1 MLLLQ
6 AMPRRP
12 AATVALLVPLI
23 LSVAACH
30 RTPSIPE
37 PGTDA
42 YQETVTAFYTGL
54 AALQAGEDRGARTL
68 LERVTELAP
77 GEPAA
82 WANLG
87 LLALR
92 RNDLE
97 VARRYLTEAARL
109 APESARIQLLL
120 ARLALAEEQPEAAH
134 AHLLAALQ
142 RDPSDLEAAYLLFQ
156 LLETHPTPD
165 DTLTADTLL
174 VRMLHRRPD
183 NQALW
188 LERLRRAVVTQ
199 EARTLQETI
208 VHLQSLVDTWPD
220 EAHAVWQELLV
231 LAREANWTP
240 LRTQVTFLRNTLLQ
254 HPSFRADLAEVQPPP
269 EVLSPPL
276 TDPLRLEPPRAT
288 FALPDTL
295 MTFQPEPLAGGLAQ
309 AMRVI
314 WKTAD
319 ADPSVLLVRARD
331 VALSDGALLQ
341 RPGPLPP
348 TAAPAHSIA
357 LLDFNNDFRID
368 VALAGGEAIR
378 LYRQEAEGH
387 FTEVA
392 LPPLPA
398 SRITGLWAADFDLEG
413 DLDLLV
419 GTASGVFLVNNNGD
433 QTFQIQHLFEHAP
446 HHLAWNDLDSD
457 GDPDLALLDL
467 NGTLHLWRNERQG
480 LFLKD
485 QTLPPTSGCTLTTT
499 DLNHDGLLELTLW
512 HKDGSIL
519 QLAYTL
525 RNRSWEIHPLP
536 IQTPALDETACHQ
549 AHLFTADLDN
559 NGAQDLIAAILG
571 QTWIWLTN
579 AQGQLRPEPFTFP
592 VQAFDA
598 ADLDGDGRLDLVA
611 RQADGTPV
619 RLLNQSNA
627 PYAWTQLHPQ
637 AVVVGDQRV
646 NSFGIGGVVEIRA
659 GTIYQKQVI
668 QAPVVHFGLGLES
681 RVPLARIVWPNGN
694 VQAEFNLAANETV
707 QATQR
712 LKGSCPWVFT
722 YDGERMV
729 FVTDFIWGS
738 PLGLRINAQETGDIA
753 QTEDW
758 IKIRSDQ
765 LRPRDGIYDVRIT
778 AELWETHFFDH
789 VSLMVVDHPEGTE
802 VWVDERFAF
811 PPRQL
816 RLYTTGPVQPI
827 ARARDHQGR
836 DVTDKVQHRDG
847 SYFDTFALG
856 AYQGIAEP
864 HFIELD
870 LGKSVPADRPLYLI
884 AYGWLRPTDSSINV
898 AISQGR
904 HPRPHGLR
912 IEVPDGQG
920 GWRIAYPDLGF
931 PAGRLKTI
939 VIDLTGQ
946 LPKGGPY
953 RVRLHTNLEIYWD
966 WIGWAEARP
975 DAPLRM
981 ARLQPELALLRYRG
995 YSATVQPNHSTPEVP
1010 IYDSL
1015 AATAQRWRDLEGYY
1029 TRFGDVRELLAQIDD
1044 RYVIMNAG
1052 DELVFHFPAPP
1063 NPPKGWVRDFVL
1075 IGDGWVK
1082 DGDYNTTFSRTVH
1095 PLPYHD
1101 MPGYDTPPGRL
1112 WDEPG
1117 YQRFPE
1123 DWLRFH
1129 TRYIAPDRF
1138 DQKLTLRSHSAKR

>member
-1 MLLLQ
+1 
-6 AMPRRP
+6 MPRP
-12 AATVALLVPLI
+12 AVTVTLYILLMLGA
-23 LSVAACH
+23 AAC
-30 RTPSIPE
+30 RRAPSVPE

-97 VARRYLTEAARL
+97 AARRYLNEAARL
-109 APESARIQLLL
+109 APESARIQVLL
-120 ARLALAEEQPEAAH
+120 ARLALAEEQPETARR
-134 AHLLAALQ
+134 HLLAALQ
-142 RDPSDLEAAYLLFQ
+142 HDPADLEAAYLLFQ
-156 LLETHPTPD
+156 LLETHPTPG
-165 DTLTADTLL
+165 DTLTADTVLA
-174 VRMLHRRPD
+174 RMLRHRPD

-188 LERLRRAVVTQ
+188 LERLRRAVATQ
-199 EARTLQETI
+199 DARTLQETI
-208 VHLQSLVDTWPD
+208 AHLQTLIDTWPD
-220 EAHAVWQELLV
+220 EARTVWQELLA
-231 LAREANWTP
+231 LAREANWTA
-240 LRTQVTFLRNTLLQ
+240 LRTQVAFLRNTLLQ
-254 HPSFRADLAEVQPPP
+254 HPAFRADLAELQPPL

-276 TDPLRLEPPRAT
+276 TEPLRLKPPRAT

-295 MTFQPEPLAGGLAQ
+295 MTFQSEPLPGGPAP
-309 AMRVI
+309 ASRVI

-319 ADPSVLLVRARD
+319 ADPSVLLVRTRD
-331 VALSDGALLQ
+331 VMFDDGTVLR

-348 TAAPAHSIA
+348 TATPAHSVA
-357 LLDFNNDFRID
+357 LVDFDNDFRMD
-368 VALAGGEAIR
+368 VALVGSEGLR
-378 LYRQEAEGH
+378 LYHQEANGT

-392 LPPLPA
+392 LPAPPA
-398 SRITGLWAADFDLEG
+398 DGITGLWVADFDLEG
-413 DLDLLV
+413 DLDLLL
-419 GTASGVFLVNNNGD
+419 GTASVFLISNNGD
-433 QTFQIQHLFEHAP
+433 QTFQIRRVFDIAP
-446 HHLAWNDLDSD
+446 RQLAWSDLDGD
-457 GDPDLALLDL
+457 GDPDLAALDL
-467 NGTLHLWRNERQG
+467 NGALHLWRNERQG

-485 QTLPPTSGCTLTTT
+485 ATMPAGSGCTLTSA
-499 DLNHDGLLELTLW
+499 DLDHDGLLGLTLW
-512 HKDGSIL
+512 RPDGSL
-519 QLAYTL
+519 HRLAYTP
-525 RNRSWEIHPLP
+525 RTRSWETRPLP
-536 IQTPALDETACHQ
+536 VRTPALDETACRL

-559 NGAQDLIAAILG
+559 NGAQDLIASIPG
-571 QTWIWLTN
+571 QTWIWLVD
-579 AQGQLRPEPFTFP
+579 ARGRLRPEPLTLE

-598 ADLDGDGRLDLVA
+598 ADLDGDGRLDLTA
-611 RQADGTPV
+611 AQPDGTPV
-619 RLLNQSNA
+619 RLRNQSDA
-627 PYAWTQLHPQ
+627 PYAWTLLHPQ

-722 YDGERMV
+722 FDGERMV

-758 IKIRSDQ
+758 IKIRGDQ

-789 VSLMVVDHPEGTE
+789 VALMVVDHPEGTE

-816 RLYTTGPVQPI
+816 RLYPTGPVQPI
-827 ARARDHQGR
+827 ARARDHRNR
-836 DVTDKVQHRDG
+836 DVTDKVRRRDG
-847 SYFDTFALG
+847 RYFDTFAPG

-904 HPRPHGLR
+904 HPRPRGLR
-912 IEVPDGQG
+912 VEVPDGQG
-920 GWRIAYPDLGF
+920 GWRVAYPDLGF

-946 LPKGGPY
+946 LPEGGPY

-975 DAPLRM
+975 DAPLRTT
-981 ARLQPELALLRYRG
+981 RLAPELALLRYRG
-995 YSATVQPNHSTPEVP
+995 YSATVQPERSAPEVP

-1015 AATAQRWRDLEGYY
+1015 AGTAQRWRDLEGYY
-1029 TRFGDVRELLAQIDD
+1029 TRFGDVRELLAEIDD

-1052 DELVFHFPAPP
+1052 DELVFHFPALPDPP
-1063 NPPKGWVRDFVL
+1063 EGWTRDFVL

-1082 DGDYNTTFSRTVH
+1082 DGDYNTTFSRTVR

-1112 WDEPG
+1112 WDDPV
-1117 YQRFPE
+1117 YRRFPE

-1129 TRYIAPDRF
+1129 TRYVAPDRF
-1138 DQKLTLRSHSAKR
+1138 DRKLALTSPD